1 MRPQA
6 VPVTVLTGFLGS
18 GKTTLINRILKEAH
32 GRRFAVIENE
42 YGEINVDAD
51 LLVKDGGET
60 VVQLTNGCVCCTV
73 RGDLANALNDLA
85 LKRERGE
92 IQFDHVLIEPTGL
105 ADPGPIVRTFMAET
119 EVLAKYFLDGV
130 VTLFDAV
137 NGERNLGE
145 SVEAQAQLAYAD
157 RVLITKID
165 LLGRSAFSPT
175 AEPASR
181 PEGRPTDAAD
191 ELVARVSALNTVAG
205 VASVDIHRAAW
216 DEVFEKLLELR
227 GYQFDRVVF
236 SPVPSVSEGRVNG
249 EHAPQA
255 SDAKVGTHT
264 QGVGSISFASETP
277 LDGVQLNRALAAIN
291 ERYGESLWRIKGV
304 LAIEGM
310 RNRIIVQ
317 GVQGLIQ
324 ANPSTVWRL
333 FEPKRSRLVLI
344 GRGLDREWVLQHLQA
359 CIAREPQQSA
369 IHP

>member
-1 MRPQA
+1 MRPSA

-85 LKRERGE
+85 LRREKGE
-92 IQFDHVLIEPTGL
+92 IRFDHVLIEPTGL

-130 VTLFDAV
+130 VTLFDAL
-137 NGERNLGE
+137 NGERNLTE

-165 LLGRSAFSPT
+165 LLHER
-175 AEPASR
+175 R
-181 PEGRPTDAAD
+181 PGDEARLIAAVG
-191 ELVARVSALNTVAG
+191 EANTVAA
-205 VASVDIHRAAW
+205 VTALDVTHAPW
-216 DEVFEKLLELR
+216 DAVFEKLLELR

-236 SPVPSVSEGRVNG
+236 APVAGDSEGGV
-249 EHAPQA
+249 
-255 SDAKVGTHT
+255 HT
-264 QGVGSISFASETP
+264 QGVGSITFMSETP

-291 ERYGESLWRIKGV
+291 ERYGEQLWRIKGV
-304 LAIEGM
+304 LAIDGM

-344 GRGLDREWVLQHLQA
+344 GRALDRAWVLEQLAA
-359 CIAREPQQSA
+359 CVASSTAPVVA
-369 IHP
+369 H

>member
-1 MRPQA
+1 MNA
-6 VPVTVLTGFLGS
+6 TPVTVLTGFLGS
-18 GKTTLINRILKEAH
+18 GKTTLINRILREAH

-42 YGEINVDAD
+42 YGEVNVDAD

-85 LKRERGE
+85 TRRAKGE
-92 IQFDHVLIEPTGL
+92 IAFDHVLIEPTGL

-119 EVLAKYFLDGV
+119 EVLSKYFLDGV

-137 NGERNLGE
+137 NGRRNLQE
-145 SVEAQAQLAYAD
+145 SVEAQAQLGYAD
-157 RVLITKID
+157 RILVTKID
-165 LLGRSAFSPT
+165 LLRERDAQAEDGVLRAVSDANT
-175 AEPASR
+175 A
-181 PEGRPTDAAD
+181 AAVTAID
-191 ELVARVSALNTVAG
+191 VN
-205 VASVDIHRAAW
+205 RAPW
-216 DEVFEKLLELR
+216 DEVFEKMLELR

-236 SPVPSVSEGRVNG
+236 TPA
-249 EHAPQA
+249 APAQGA
-255 SDAKVGTHT
+255 AGGTDTAAHT
-264 QGVGSISFASETP
+264 PGVGSISFQAETP
-277 LDGVQLNRALAAIN
+277 LDGVQLNKALAAIN
-291 ERYGESLWRIKGV
+291 ERYGESLWRLKGV

-344 GRGLDREWVLQHLQA
+344 GRDLDRDWVLAQLQA
-359 CIAREPQQSA
+359 AVLPA
-369 IHP
+369 PAGVPGHG

>member
-85 LKRERGE
+85 SKRDKGE
-92 IQFDHVLIEPTGL
+92 IEFDHVLIEPTGL

-119 EVLAKYFLDGV
+119 EVLGKYFLDGV

-137 NGERNLGE
+137 NGERNLAE

-165 LLGRSAFSPT
+165 LLGRSGFSPT

-191 ELVARVSALNTVAG
+191 ELVARVSALNTMAG
-205 VASVDIHRAAW
+205 VASVDTHRAPW

-236 SPVPSVSEGRVNG
+236 
-249 EHAPQA
+249 APQA
-255 SDAKVGTHT
+255 SDAQGGTHT
-264 QGVGSISFASETP
+264 RGVGSISFNAETP

-291 ERYGESLWRIKGV
+291 ERYGEALWRIKGV
-304 LAIEGM
+304 LAIDGM

-324 ANPSTVWRL
+324 ANPSTVWRM
-333 FEPKRSRLVLI
+333 FEPKLSRLVLI
-344 GRGLDREWVLQHLQA
+344 GRELDRDWVLGLLQG
-359 CIAREPQQSA
+359 CVSA
-369 IHP
+369 ATNAPPEH

>member
-1 MRPQA
+1 MPPQA

-85 LKRERGE
+85 LRREKGE

-119 EVLAKYFLDGV
+119 ELLAKYFLDGV

-137 NGERNLGE
+137 NGERNLAE

-165 LLGRSAFSPT
+165 LLRGHHPDDEARLLQSVSESNSVAAVT
-175 AEPASR
+175 ALDVTQAP
-181 PEGRPTDAAD
+181 
-191 ELVARVSALNTVAG
+191 
-205 VASVDIHRAAW
+205 W

-236 SPVPSVSEGRVNG
+236 
-249 EHAPQA
+249 APQA
-255 SDAKVGTHT
+255 SDGQGGTHT
-264 QGVGSISFASETP
+264 QGVVSITFQSQTP

-344 GRGLDREWVLQHLQA
+344 GRALDREWVLQQLQGCVLNPDRPEVA
-359 CIAREPQQSA
+359 
-369 IHP
+369 H